1 MPYQPP
7 TAPGFAIAQING
19 AWIPWTMTLMEPS
32 PFLSPSIRDSI
43 NSAGAQFLPVFNNQ
57 VLSNSLTWHDERR
70 SASISNLAVRGMD
83 LAIALMDARDVGFV
97 VGVKLSWLASNC
109 LLTPLLP
116 APAPL
121 AAAGELLPVVR
132 YFVQG
137 TISRSNIYFTLVYLL
152 NHDQANL
159 FYAVL
164 GHASVFSPY
173 WRPFRAGARKTADP
187 PTVLVDDILERG
199 ALCLRRMPLGDL
211 ERLEVHVKGFLHV
224 QNTLHISDMG
234 FHEVIRACCVVVNR
248 ALRKP
253 EDDGLNGLLA

>member
-7 TAPGFAIAQING
+7 TAPGFAIAQINDD
-19 AWIPWTMTLMEPS
+19 WLPWTTILVQRS
-32 PFLSPSIRDSI
+32 PILPPRIRDSI

-57 VLSNSLTWHDERR
+57 VLSNSLTWHEEYF
-70 SASISNLAVRGMD
+70 SALIANLAVRGMD
-83 LAIALMDARDVGFV
+83 LAIALTDARGVGFI
-97 VGVKLSWLASNC
+97 VGAKLSWLAMNC
-109 LLTPLLP
+109 LITPLLP
-116 APAPL
+116 PPAPL
-121 AAAGELLPVVR
+121 TAGELLPVMEYV
-132 YFVQG
+132 VQG

-159 FYAVL
+159 FHAVL

-187 PTVLVDDILERG
+187 PTVLVDDTLERG
-199 ALCLRRMPLGDL
+199 ALCLRRMPLADL

-224 QNTLHISDMG
+224 QNALRITDRG

-248 ALRKP
+248 ALRRP
-253 EDDGLNGLLA
+253 EDDGLN